1 MTRLGK
7 EIKKARVDKDM
18 SQQALETKTGIAFRH
33 LSAIERGD
41 IDPRWSTVVK
51 IAMALDLNL
60 DAVAWQ
66 TSREG
71 EEMPDA

>member
-7 EIKKARVDKDM
+7 EIRKARIDKEM
-18 SQQALETKTGIAFRH
+18 SQQALEGLTGIAFRH

-51 IAMALDLNL
+51 IAMALEMNL

-66 TSREG
+66 TDR
-71 EEMPDA
+71 DAQAVSHV